1 MSTIPEPFYN
11 RLANASITRE
21 DGAMLI
27 GFLELLDSGI
37 DFVDRVASSPVHHR
51 VAMRLRCRRL
61 DGAGRALRGPDRG
74 REVGQGSRPGRR
86 PGRQGALPAA
96 ELQVP
101 PCPELRKRPSGR
113 RLAATRQATG
123 TP

>member
-37 DFVDRVASSPVHHR
+37 DFVDRVTSSPVHHESPCVYAAGAWTAL
-51 VAMRLRCRRL
+51 VAHYQDLIA
-61 DGAGRALRGPDRG
+61 GA
-74 REVGQGSRPGRR
+74 
-86 PGRQGALPAA
+86 
-96 ELQVP
+96 
-101 PCPELRKRPSGR
+101 K
-113 RLAATRQATG
+113 
-123 TP
+123 